1 MQPWKKILYV
11 FEEGVD
17 HASAIARTVA
27 LAEHHRADLTVLD
40 VIPTSA
46 ADLREEI
53 FAFHATALDPLLAPH
68 RGRINIS
75 EIVAVGTVFVEVIL
89 AVLRD
94 GYDLVTK
101 VAEAPD
107 YLQRLFGSTDMHLL
121 RKCPCPLWLM
131 KPQEN
136 MVLDKVLAAIDFD
149 PLPTPNNLQDQ
160 LNQRILAIASSL
172 ASQNSASLHLVHAWE
187 AFAEGTMRARADHHQ
202 DFLDRY
208 FQKEQAAHQGALAAL
223 VDSLSRTMDEETFA
237 RLNLGLHLPKG
248 AAIKVIPQLANDLAT
263 SVVVMGTV
271 ARTGIPGLIIGNTAE
286 AILDQLTCSV
296 LAVKPPGFVSPVQ
309 LWSPPETILQS
320 HPAPPVGQGWEKS
333 P

>member
-1 MQPWKKILYV
+1 MQPFAKILYLY
-11 FEEGVD
+11 EEHAD
-17 HASAIARTVA
+17 HATAIARTVA
-27 LAEHHRADLTVLD
+27 LALHHRADLTVLD
-40 VIPTSA
+40 VLPGEVG
-46 ADLREEI
+46 DEREEI
-53 FAFHATALDPLLAPH
+53 FAFHATTLDPLLAPY
-68 RGRINIS
+68 RERINIS
-75 EIVAVGTVFVEVIL
+75 TTVAVGTVFVEVIR

-94 GYDLVTK
+94 GHDLVIK

-136 MVLDKVLAAIDFD
+136 VALDKVLAAVDFD

-172 ASQNSASLHLVHAWE
+172 ASHNSASLHLVHAWE
-187 AFAEGTMRARADHHQ
+187 AFAEGRMRARADRDQ
-202 DFLDRY
+202 DLLDRY
-208 FQKEQAAHQGALAAL
+208 FQKEQAKHQGALAAL
-223 VDSLSRTMDEETFA
+223 VDSLRQSVDDETFA

-248 AAIKVIPQLANDLAT
+248 AAIKVIPQLANDLAAQ
-263 SVVVMGTV
+263 VVVMGTV

-309 LWSPPETILQS
+309 L
-320 HPAPPVGQGWEKS
+320 
-333 P
+333 